1 MLQSTNPAHPAD
13 QSVGDELPRL
23 AARLKAAG
31 DPLRLEI
38 LRLLSQDSYSVL
50 ELCRIFDLRQP
61 ALSHHLKVLA
71 QAELVSKRREGNNLF
86 YRRSSHNDGLQQLFA
101 SLDQLPLSPARA
113 EAVASVARE
122 RAEASQRF
130 FADYANRF
138 REQQEL
144 IASYEVYGPQ
154 VAQLLKP
161 GASALEVGPG
171 EGEFLAELAQRF
183 ERVMALDLSHTMLKR
198 AQQFAGT
205 HQLGNIDFICGD
217 TREAAARPQSAD
229 SIVVNMVL
237 HHTPDP
243 AQIFHDLQAALKP
256 GGQLLVAELQDH
268 RQDWARDAC
277 GDLWLGF
284 APEQLQGWAQDAGL
298 THGRSEYSA
307 LRNGFQI
314 QIREFLKPPAA
325 V

>member
-1 MLQSTNPAHPAD
+1 MPQSQHSDSDAI
-13 QSVGDELPRL
+13 PRL

-71 QAELVSKRREGNNLF
+71 QAGLVNNRREGNNLF
-86 YRRSSHNDGLQQLFA
+86 YRRAGDSETLQQLFTG
-101 SLDQLPLSPARA
+101 LDRLPLSA
-113 EAVASVARE
+113 ERGEVVEAVARE
-122 RAEASQRF
+122 RAEASRRF
-130 FADYANRF
+130 FADYGNRF

-144 IASYEVYGPQ
+144 IAGYEVYGPQ

-161 GASALEVGPG
+161 GAAALEVGPG
-171 EGEFLAELAQRF
+171 EGEFLAELAERYQR
-183 ERVMALDLSHTMLKR
+183 VTALDLSPTMLER
-198 AQQFAGT
+198 AQQFAAGRR
-205 HQLGNIDFICGD
+205 LDNIEFICGD
-217 TREAAARPQSAD
+217 TREAADRPRSAD
-229 SIVVNMVL
+229 SVVVNMVL
-237 HHTPDP
+237 HHTPEP
-243 AQIFHDLQAALKP
+243 AQIFRDLQAALKS

-268 RQDWARDAC
+268 RQDWAREAC

-284 APEQLQGWAQDAGL
+284 APEQLQGWAEDAGL
-298 THGRSEYSA
+298 KSGRSVYSA

-314 QIREFLKPPAA
+314 QIREFIKP
-325 V
+325 

>member
-1 MLQSTNPAHPAD
+1 MLQSQPAPDTAD
-13 QSVGDELPRL
+13 NADGDAIAQL

-71 QAELVSKRREGNNLF
+71 QAGLVNKRREGNNLF
-86 YRRSSHNDGLQQLFA
+86 YRRSSHDDRLQPLFA
-101 SLDQLPLSPARA
+101 SLDWLPLAPERA
-113 EAVASVARE
+113 AKVEQVARE
-122 RAEASQRF
+122 RAEASRRF
-130 FADYANRF
+130 FADYGNRF

-144 IASYEVYGPQ
+144 IAGYEVYGPQ
-154 VAQLLKP
+154 VAQLLKAG
-161 GASALEVGPG
+161 GAALEVGPG
-171 EGEFLAELAQRF
+171 EGEFLAELAGCFRQ
-183 ERVMALDLSHTMLKR
+183 VTALDLSATMLAR
-198 AQQFAGT
+198 ARQFAGERK
-205 HQLGNIDFICGD
+205 LGNIEFVCGD
-217 TREAAARPQSAD
+217 TREAAARPDSAD

-237 HHTPDP
+237 HHTPEP
-243 AQIFHDLQAALKP
+243 AQIFRDLQAALKS

-268 RQDWARDAC
+268 KQDWAREAC

-284 APEQLQGWAQDAGL
+284 APEQLAGWAQDAGL
-298 THGRSEYSA
+298 QNGRSVYSA

-314 QIREFLKPPAA
+314 QIREFLKP
-325 V
+325 

>member
-1 MLQSTNPAHPAD
+1 MLPFQPSTDTAD
-13 QSVGDELPRL
+13 RQDGDAIALL

-71 QAELVSKRREGNNLF
+71 QAELVSRRREGNNLF
-86 YRRSSHNDGLQQLFA
+86 YRRSGHDDGLQPLFA
-101 SLDQLPLSPARA
+101 SLDQLPLPPERTA
-113 EAVASVARE
+113 AVERVAAE
-122 RAEASQRF
+122 RAEASRRF
-130 FADYANRF
+130 FADYGNRF

-144 IASYEVYGPQ
+144 IAGYEVYGPQ

-161 GASALEVGPG
+161 GAAAMEVGPG
-171 EGEFLAELAQRF
+171 EGEFLAELAMRF
-183 ERVMALDLSHTMLKR
+183 ERIAALDLSHTMLER
-198 AQQFAGT
+198 AQQFAGDKR
-205 HQLGNIDFICGD
+205 LGNIEFIHGD
-217 TREAAARPQSAD
+217 TREAAARPDSAD

-237 HHTPDP
+237 HHTPEP
-243 AQIFHDLQAALKP
+243 AQIFRDLEQALKS

-268 RQDWARDAC
+268 RQDWAREAC

-284 APEQLQGWAQDAGL
+284 APEQLSGWAEEAGL
-298 THGRSEYSA
+298 ANGRSVYSA

-314 QIREFLKPPAA
+314 QIREFIKP
-325 V
+325 